1 MREKILLLGG
11 TGAIGFYLRG
21 ELVRS
26 GYEVVVSSRRRQISE
41 PGVQFVIGDAKD
53 CSFVERVIAEY
64 APDVIVDFMIYR
76 TSEFNERIGFLL
88 SKVKQYIFLSSYRVF
103 NESVPLTERSPRLL
117 ESIKDEE
124 YLRSDEYGLSKARC
138 ENRLRTS
145 GRVNWTIVRPCITY
159 SKERFQFGCLEA
171 NTLCYRALRG
181 MPVVIPKEL
190 LSKRTTMSWAGDVAK
205 MIARLVLNEKAYGD
219 DFNVVSSESHTWAEI
234 GAIYSKAIGLTVK
247 EVTIKDYLTICGEYQ
262 LRYDRM
268 FDRVMDNSKILA
280 VTGLRQDEF
289 KTLELGLHNEL
300 SQNKS
305 GLMQIKPNIPM
316 NARIDKMCGIAAI
329 PHGTFADKL
338 LYLQYRYSV
347 VRLPIRV
354 IRFLLRKVGK
364 E

>member
-1 MREKILLLGG
+1 MKEKILLLGG
-11 TGAIGFYLRG
+11 TGAIGVYLRG

-26 GYEVVVSSRRRQISE
+26 GYEVVVSSRKRQVLE
-41 PGVQFVIGDAKD
+41 PGVQFVVGDAKD
-53 CSFVERVIAEY
+53 CSFLEQIIAEFV
-64 APDVIVDFMIYR
+64 PDVIVDFMIYN
-76 TSEFNERIGFLL
+76 TSEFGDRIGLL
-88 SKVKQYIFLSSYRVF
+88 LPKVKQYIFLSSYRVF
-103 NESVPLTERSPRLL
+103 NESIPLIESSPRLL

-124 YLRSDEYGLSKARC
+124 YLNSDEYGLSKARC
-138 ENRLRTS
+138 ENLLRTS
-145 GRVNWTIVRPCITY
+145 GRDNWTIVRPCITY

-171 NTLCYRALRG
+171 NALCYRALRG

-205 MIARLVLNEKAYGD
+205 MITRLVLNEKAYGD

-234 GAIYSKAIGLTVK
+234 GEIYNKAIGLTIK

-289 KTLELGLHNEL
+289 KALELGLQNEL
-300 SQNKS
+300 LQNKS
-305 GLMQIKPNIPM
+305 SLMQIKPNIPM
-316 NARIDKMCGIAAI
+316 NARIDRMCGITAV
-329 PHGTFADKL
+329 PHGSFADKL
-338 LYLQYRYSV
+338 LYLQCRYSV
-347 VRLPIRV
+347 VRLPICV

-364 E
+364 A

>member
-11 TGAIGFYLRG
+11 TGAIGVYLRG

-41 PGVQFVIGDAKD
+41 HGVQFVIGDAKD

-76 TSEFNERIGFLL
+76 TSEFTERISFLL

-138 ENRLRTS
+138 ENLLRTS
-145 GRVNWTIVRPCITY
+145 GHVNWTIVRPCITY

-234 GAIYSKAIGLTVK
+234 GAIYNKAIGLTVK

-268 FDRVMDNSKILA
+268 FNRVMDNSKILA

-289 KTLELGLHNEL
+289 KALECGLQNEL
-300 SQNKS
+300 LQNKS
-305 GLMQIKPNIPM
+305 GLMQIKPNIPI

-338 LYLQYRYSV
+338 LYLQHRYSV